1 MLNDLRS
8 LLRYEGIKY
17 IKEFKERKLS
27 IVMVNAC
34 KLSSQEAEAEGEVFK
49 AHLDYITLKK
59 TSGNPLVTS
68 LICQ

>member
-1 MLNDLRS
+1 
-8 LLRYEGIKY
+8 
-17 IKEFKERKLS
+17 
-27 IVMVNAC
+27 MVNAC
-34 KLSSQEAEAEGEVFK
+34 KLSSQEAEVEGEVFK